1 MAAFTTTSAD
11 AVTPSAQ
18 AFFEQQA
25 GVAVGQG
32 HGAEFALWLAA
43 MGEQPVNDDAPEQR
57 NWHREIGA
65 ARARPLGYEHA
76 DVIAAGVYSQASQ
89 LSDFKLQDAIHPQ
102 PLIANSDPQRLPLEL
117 IANLDWQTLQRRKRK
132 QQPEALPKRRR
143 DPAKL
148 YDVLQQLG
156 IEPKQQLM

>member
-1 MAAFTTTSAD
+1 MPVNTSA
-11 AVTPSAQ
+11 AHTVESSAQ
-18 AFFEQQA
+18 AFFDHRASAAMAE
-25 GVAVGQG
+25 G

-43 MGEQPVNDDAPEQR
+43 MGEQPINDDAPESI
-57 NWHREIGA
+57 NWTREIGA
-65 ARARPLGYEHA
+65 ARARPLGYDQA
-76 DVIAAGVYSQASQ
+76 TVVASGVYNQANQ
-89 LSDFKLQDAIHPQ
+89 LSDFKLQDAVHPQ

-143 DPAKL
+143 DPAQL

-156 IEPKQQLM
+156 IEPNQQLM

>member
-1 MAAFTTTSAD
+1 MSAFNATSTSA
-11 AVTPSAQ
+11 AESSAQ
-18 AFFEQQA
+18 VYFDQQA
-25 GVAVGQG
+25 GSAMGQG

-43 MGEQPVNDDAPEQR
+43 MGEQPVNDEPDSQP
-57 NWHREIGA
+57 NWQREIGA

-76 DVIAAGVYSQASQ
+76 AFVASGVYASSSQ

-117 IANLDWQTLQRRKRK
+117 IANLDWQTLQRRKQK
-132 QQPEALPKRRR
+132 QQPQIQPKRRR

-156 IEPKQQLM
+156 IEPNHQLM